1 MLCSIFFLKNKPI
14 SVYLRLDSVK
24 RLKSMRIEFNKMR
37 QLERIIDEHQQQ
49 LFSFAFF
56 RVGSYEVAQ
65 DIVQEVFIR
74 FYENSRHLS
83 AANNVKAYLL
93 KTISNACTDY
103 LRKNGKIQFVAI
115 EKLENELIDEEV
127 KSCLSEYLRIDDI
140 LSNLPAE
147 QAEILQLKFV
157 DSLNFVEISELL
169 NVNVNT
175 VKSRYKYA
183 IEKLRNF
190 NLVKVNE
197 YE

>member
-1 MLCSIFFLKNKPI
+1 MI
-14 SVYLRLDSVK
+14 
-24 RLKSMRIEFNKMR
+24 IEFNKMR
-37 QLERIIDEHQQQ
+37 QLECIIDEHQQQ

-65 DIVQEVFIR
+65 DIVQDVFIK

-93 KTISNACTDY
+93 KTISNACIDY

-115 EKLENELIDEEV
+115 EHVEKELTDENEERCI
-127 KSCLSEYLRIDDI
+127 SEFLRIDEI
-140 LSNLPAE
+140 LYNLPAE
-147 QAEILQLKFV
+147 QAEILRLKFV

-169 NVNVNT
+169 DVNINT

-190 NLVKVNE
+190 NLLNVSN

>member
-1 MLCSIFFLKNKPI
+1 
-14 SVYLRLDSVK
+14 
-24 RLKSMRIEFNKMR
+24 MRIEFNKMR

-74 FYENSRHLS
+74 FYENSNRLS

-103 LRKNGKIQFVAI
+103 LRKNGKIQFVTI
-115 EKLENELIDEEV
+115 EKLENELTDEEE

-140 LSNLPAE
+140 LSNLPAD

>member
-1 MLCSIFFLKNKPI
+1 MK
-14 SVYLRLDSVK
+14 
-24 RLKSMRIEFNKMR
+24 IEFDKMR

-65 DIVQEVFIR
+65 DIVQDVFIR

-103 LRKNGKIQFVAI
+103 LRKNGNIQFVAI
-115 EKLENELIDEEV
+115 EQLENELTDEEE
-127 KSCLSEYLRIDDI
+127 KSNLTEFLRIDEI

-157 DSLNFVEISELL
+157 DSLNFIEIAELL
-169 NVNVNT
+169 DINVNT
-175 VKSRYKYA
+175 IKSRYKYA

-190 NLVKVNE
+190 NLLKVNQ

>member
-1 MLCSIFFLKNKPI
+1 MI
-14 SVYLRLDSVK
+14 
-24 RLKSMRIEFNKMR
+24 IEFNKMR
-37 QLERIIDEHQQQ
+37 QLERVIDEHQQQ

-65 DIVQEVFIR
+65 DIVQDVFVR
-74 FYENSRHLS
+74 FYDNSRHLS

-103 LRKNGKIQFVAI
+103 LRKNGNIQFVAI
-115 EKLENELIDEEV
+115 EKLENELTDEEE
-127 KSCLSEYLRIDDI
+127 KSCLSEYLRIEDI
-140 LSNLPAE
+140 LSNLPSE
-147 QAEILQLKFV
+147 QAEILQLRFV

-169 NVNVNT
+169 QINVNT
-175 VKSRYKYA
+175 IKSRYKYA

-190 NLVKVNE
+190 NLLKVNH

>member
-1 MLCSIFFLKNKPI
+1 MFLFFEKNKPI
-14 SVYLRLDSVK
+14 SVLLRLVIVK
-24 RLKSMRIEFNKMR
+24 RLKNMIIEFNKIR
-37 QLERIIDEHQQQ
+37 QLERIIDEHQHQ

-65 DIVQEVFIR
+65 DIVQEVFIK

-93 KTISNACTDY
+93 KTVSNACIDHI
-103 LRKNGKIQFVAI
+103 RKNGKIQFVAI
-115 EKLENELIDEEV
+115 EHLANELTDEDEER
-127 KSCLSEYLRIDDI
+127 CISEFLRIDDI
-140 LSNLPAE
+140 LSDLPVE
-147 QAEILQLKFV
+147 QAEILRLKFV

-169 NVNVNT
+169 EVNVNT
-175 VKSRYKYA
+175 IKSRYKYA

-190 NLVKVNE
+190 ILLNVSN

>member
-1 MLCSIFFLKNKPI
+1 
-14 SVYLRLDSVK
+14 
-24 RLKSMRIEFNKMR
+24 MRIEFNKMR

-65 DIVQEVFIR
+65 DIVKEVFIR
-74 FYENSRHLS
+74 FYENSNRLS

-115 EKLENELIDEEV
+115 EKLENELTDEEE

-140 LSNLPAE
+140 LSNLPAD

-190 NLVKVNE
+190 NLLNVSN

>member
-1 MLCSIFFLKNKPI
+1 MI
-14 SVYLRLDSVK
+14 
-24 RLKSMRIEFNKMR
+24 IEFNKLR

-49 LFSFAFF
+49 LFAFAFF

-65 DIVQEVFIR
+65 DIVQDVFIR

-103 LRKNGKIQFVAI
+103 LRKNRKIQFVAI
-115 EKLENELIDEEV
+115 EQLEYELTDEEE
-127 KSCLSEYLRIDDI
+127 KRCLSEFLRIDDI
-140 LSNLPAE
+140 LSNLPVE
-147 QAEILQLKFV
+147 QAEILRLKFV

-169 NVNVNT
+169 NLNINT

-190 NLVKVNE
+190 NLLNVSN